1 MKFSK
6 ERSAWMLYD
15 KIKNI
20 AEQKN
25 ISIYRIEKDLD
36 LSNGSIRKWNL
47 SIPLSQTLKKVADYL
62 NVSID
67 KLMDE

>member
-1 MKFSK
+1 
-6 ERSAWMLYD
+6 MLYD

-36 LSNGSIRKWNL
+36 LSNGSIRKWNS
-47 SIPLSQTLKKVADYL
+47 SIPLSHTLKKVADYL

-67 KLMDE
+67 KLMEE

>member
-1 MKFSK
+1 
-6 ERSAWMLYD
+6 MLYD

-36 LSNGSIRKWNL
+36 LSNGSIRKWNS

-62 NVSID
+62 NVSMD
-67 KLMDE
+67 KLMEE

>member
-1 MKFSK
+1 
-6 ERSAWMLYD
+6 MLYD

-36 LSNGSIRKWNL
+36 LSNGSIRKWNS

>member
-1 MKFSK
+1 
-6 ERSAWMLYD
+6 MLYD

-36 LSNGSIRKWNL
+36 LSNGSIRKWNS

-67 KLMDE
+67 NLMEE

>member
-1 MKFSK
+1 
-6 ERSAWMLYD
+6 MLYD

-25 ISIYRIEKDLD
+25 ISIYRIEKDLN
-36 LSNGSIRKWNL
+36 LSNGSIRKWNS

-67 KLMDE
+67 KLMEE

>member
-1 MKFSK
+1 
-6 ERSAWMLYD
+6 MLYD

-36 LSNGSIRKWNL
+36 LSNGSIRKWNS

-67 KLMDE
+67 KLMEK

>member
-1 MKFSK
+1 
-6 ERSAWMLYD
+6 MLYD

-36 LSNGSIRKWNL
+36 LSNGSIRKWNS
-47 SIPLSQTLKKVADYL
+47 SIPLSQTLKKVDDYL

-67 KLMDE
+67 KLMEE

>member
-1 MKFSK
+1 
-6 ERSAWMLYD
+6 MLYD

-36 LSNGSIRKWNL
+36 LSNGSIRKLNS

-67 KLMDE
+67 KLMEE

>member
-1 MKFSK
+1 
-6 ERSAWMLYD
+6 MLYD

-20 AEQKN
+20 TEQKN

-36 LSNGSIRKWNL
+36 LSNGSIRKWNS

-62 NVSID
+62 DVSID

>member
-1 MKFSK
+1 
-6 ERSAWMLYD
+6 MLYD

-36 LSNGSIRKWNL
+36 LSNGSIRKWNS
-47 SIPLSQTLKKVADYL
+47 SIPLSQALKKVADYL

>member
-1 MKFSK
+1 
-6 ERSAWMLYD
+6 MLYD

-36 LSNGSIRKWNL
+36 LSNGSIRKWNS

-67 KLMDE
+67 KLIDE

>member
-1 MKFSK
+1 
-6 ERSAWMLYD
+6 MLYD

-20 AEQKN
+20 AKQKN

-36 LSNGSIRKWNL
+36 LSNGSIRKWNS

-67 KLMDE
+67 KLMEE

>member
-1 MKFSK
+1 
-6 ERSAWMLYD
+6 MLYD
-15 KIKNI
+15 KIKKI
-20 AEQKN
+20 AKENN

-36 LSNGSIRKWNL
+36 LSNGSIRKWNS

-67 KLMDE
+67 KLMEE

>member
-1 MKFSK
+1 
-6 ERSAWMLYD
+6 MLYD

-36 LSNGSIRKWNL
+36 VSNGSIRKWNS

-67 KLMDE
+67 KLMEE

>member
-1 MKFSK
+1 
-6 ERSAWMLYD
+6 MLYD
-15 KIKNI
+15 KIKII

-36 LSNGSIRKWNL
+36 LSNGSIRKWNS

-67 KLMDE
+67 KLMEE

>member
-1 MKFSK
+1 
-6 ERSAWMLYD
+6 MLYD

-36 LSNGSIRKWNL
+36 LSNGSIRKWNS

-67 KLMDE
+67 KLMEE

>member
-1 MKFSK
+1 
-6 ERSAWMLYD
+6 MLYD

-25 ISIYRIEKDLD
+25 ISIYRIEKDVD
-36 LSNGSIRKWNL
+36 LSNGSIRKWNS

-67 KLMDE
+67 KLMEE

>member
-1 MKFSK
+1 
-6 ERSAWMLYD
+6 MLYD

-25 ISIYRIEKDLD
+25 ISIYRIERDLD
-36 LSNGSIRKWNL
+36 LSNGSIRKWNS

-67 KLMDE
+67 KLMEE

>member
-1 MKFSK
+1 
-6 ERSAWMLYD
+6 MLYD

-20 AEQKN
+20 AEQKD

-36 LSNGSIRKWNL
+36 LSNGSIRKWNS
-47 SIPLSQTLKKVADYL
+47 SIPLSQTLKKVAGYL

-67 KLMDE
+67 KLMEE

>member
-1 MKFSK
+1 
-6 ERSAWMLYD
+6 MLYD
-15 KIKNI
+15 KIKNL

-36 LSNGSIRKWNL
+36 LSNGSIRKWNS

-67 KLMDE
+67 KLMEE

>member
-1 MKFSK
+1 
-6 ERSAWMLYD
+6 MLYD

-36 LSNGSIRKWNL
+36 LSNGSIIQRKTLWRTDWTKSK
-47 SIPLSQTLKKVADYL
+47 SIEWS
-62 NVSID
+62 
-67 KLMDE
+67 

>member
-1 MKFSK
+1 
-6 ERSAWMLYD
+6 MLYD

-25 ISIYRIEKDLD
+25 ISIYKIEKDLD
-36 LSNGSIRKWNL
+36 LSNGSIRKWNS

-67 KLMDE
+67 KLMEE

>member
-1 MKFSK
+1 
-6 ERSAWMLYD
+6 MLYD

-20 AEQKN
+20 AEQKD

-36 LSNGSIRKWNL
+36 LSNGSIRKWNS

-67 KLMDE
+67 KLMEE

>member
-36 LSNGSIRKWNL
+36 LSNGSIRKWNS

>member
-1 MKFSK
+1 
-6 ERSAWMLYD
+6 MLYD

-36 LSNGSIRKWNL
+36 LSNGSIRKWSS

-67 KLMDE
+67 KLMEE

>member
-1 MKFSK
+1 
-6 ERSAWMLYD
+6 MLYD

-20 AEQKN
+20 AKQKN

-36 LSNGSIRKWNL
+36 LSNGSIRKWNS

-67 KLMDE
+67 KLIEE

>member
-1 MKFSK
+1 
-6 ERSAWMLYD
+6 MLYD

-36 LSNGSIRKWNL
+36 LSNGSIRKWNS

-67 KLMDE
+67 KLLEE

>member
-1 MKFSK
+1 
-6 ERSAWMLYD
+6 MLYD

-36 LSNGSIRKWNL
+36 LSNGTIRKWNS

-67 KLMDE
+67 KLMEE

>member
-1 MKFSK
+1 
-6 ERSAWMLYD
+6 MLYD

-36 LSNGSIRKWNL
+36 LSNGSIRKWNS

-62 NVSID
+62 YVSID